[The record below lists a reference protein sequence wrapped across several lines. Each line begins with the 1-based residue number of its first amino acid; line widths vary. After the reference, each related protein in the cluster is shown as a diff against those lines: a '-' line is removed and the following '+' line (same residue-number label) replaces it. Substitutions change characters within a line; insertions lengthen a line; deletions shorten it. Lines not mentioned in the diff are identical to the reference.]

1 MDEIRFLDLE
11 VHSAYENMAIDE
23 AVLGSIAKGKSL
35 PTLRFYRWRPS
46 AVSIGIFQSLS
57 DEVDTAYCNKT
68 GVDYVR
74 RMTGGGAVYH
84 DYEGEITYSIIIPKD
99 HRLYEDDILKSYR
112 QICKGIIRSL
122 QILGIDAEFKPINDV
137 VTNGRKIS
145 GNAQTRRQSCLLQHG
160 TTLLDLDV
168 ATMFSVLRV
177 SEEKISD
184 KMIAGVH
191 DRVTSVRRELQS
203 QTGIE
208 EMRDALEQGFSEALN
223 LEFIS
228 GALTMEEWETAH
240 RLSEEKYSSSEWN
253 ESR

>member
-11 VHSAYENMAIDE
+11 VHTASENMAIDE
-23 AVLGSIAKGKSL
+23 AVLNTIAEEQSP
-35 PTLRFYRWRPS
+35 PTLRFYRWKPS
-46 AVSIGIFQSLS
+46 AVSIGIFQSLN
-57 DEVDTAYCNKT
+57 DEVDTTYCDKQEI
-68 GVDYVR
+68 DYVR
-74 RMTGGGAVYH
+74 RLTGGGAVFH
-84 DYEGEITYSIIIPKD
+84 DFEGEITYSIILPKG

-112 QICKGIIRSL
+112 RICKGIIRGL
-122 QILGIDAEFKPINDV
+122 EILGIRAEFKPINDV

-168 ATMFSVLRV
+168 TTMFSVLRV

-191 DRVTSVRRELQS
+191 DRVTSVRKELGS
-203 QTGIE
+203 KTGIE

-223 LEFIS
+223 LELVS
-228 GALTMEEWETAH
+228 GALKRGEWETAQ
-240 RLSEEKYSSSEWN
+240 RLSREKYRSAEWN